1 MGIVK
6 IREKFQVTIPEDVR
20 AKVPCHVG
28 EYVDVEVENS
38 KIVIHPMVLEEKY
51 SEVEV
56 NALEKMFKDPQ
67 NRGKVMSAKE
77 FKKYQETL

>member
-20 AKVPCHVG
+20 AKVPCNVG

-38 KIVIHPMVLEEKY
+38 KIVIHLMVLEEKY
-51 SEVEV
+51 SEGEV
-56 NALEKMFKDPQ
+56 NALEKMFKDPK
-67 NRGKVMSAKE
+67 NRGKAMSAKE